1 MLAILVISIIIS
13 FLMIAMNALNNHSE
27 SVGNIISA
35 ILAIILIAA
44 SIIAYKLTK

>member
-13 FLMIAMNALNNHSE
+13 FLMIAMNTLNNHSE

-35 ILAIILIAA
+35 ILAIILIAV